1 MSIPVQVGPSSV
13 HDGPDPSP
21 ARHLTPSQLQVLHL
35 MVNGHT
41 NKEIGRQRG
50 TTEETVKSQVAV
62 ILRRLHVESRAQA
75 VAVGLRL
82 GLVDPETV
90 CIAPRPGRRRPQP
103 PVPDDLDDE
112 LADIGDR
119 IRAERKARAWTCTDL
134 AQRMGMHVNTV
145 KRIEDGQGTIRG
157 FVLVCKALGIPM
169 ADLLSS
175 DWEMP
180 SPAPL
185 LTPAHVRVL
194 RAVAAAGSLAGAAGL
209 LRMTPAGVASHMSEI
224 YRRTGVAGL
233 PRGQRSAAAVRVA
246 VKHGLLTPQTRT
258 S

>member
-1 MSIPVQVGPSSV
+1 
-13 HDGPDPSP
+13 
-21 ARHLTPSQLQVLHL
+21 

-41 NKEIGRQRG
+41 NKEIGRQRS
-50 TTEETVKSQVAV
+50 TTEDTVKSQVAV

-90 CIAPRPGRRRPQP
+90 STAPRPGRRRPQP

-119 IRAERKARAWTCTDL
+119 IRAERKARAWTRTDL
-134 AQRMGMHVNTV
+134 GQRIGMHVNTV

-157 FVLVCKALGIPM
+157 LVLVCKALDIPM
-169 ADLLSS
+169 ADLLSP
-175 DWEMP
+175 DWRMP
-180 SPAPL
+180 SPAPF
-185 LTPAHVRVL
+185 LTPAHIRVL
-194 RAVAAAGSLAGAAGL
+194 SAVAETGSLGRAAAL

-233 PRGQRSAAAVRVA
+233 PRGQRSAAAVQVA
-246 VKHGLLTPQTRT
+246 RQHGLLSSQKRT